1 MKVTAA
7 AALNDLRQLQP
18 EQLFARASA
27 VLPPWIAGLLVVGL
41 AWKLALL
48 TWALV
53 PQGDPRPVAKPPA
66 GVPELTTDAQAATS
80 DRVVQEIV
88 PQHLFGVFTKDTVPV
103 KKDTD
108 DLPVSDAFK
117 LLGVYYSADPR
128 NSTAIIADERGDADV
143 YSIGQAL
150 GRGSKLTAI
159 EATRVAID
167 TEKGPQRVEL
177 PQEGDTPS
185 SGPSRAAVRAPVR
198 REPPPGSQTSEI
210 EDSLAAAIAP
220 TVQPLTELIR
230 PQPVYSDGKQ
240 LGYRVYPGR
249 NRQQFTKLGLKPGD
263 LVTQING
270 AALDDPA
277 RGMEIF
283 KVLEDGGQ
291 VSVTV
296 ERDGQ
301 SQVIV
306 LDASTINSLAEPAEE

>member
-18 EQLFARASA
+18 EQLLARASSF
-27 VLPPWIAGLLVVGL
+27 LPPWIVGVLIVAL
-41 AWKLALL
+41 AWELAQF

-66 GVPELTTDAQAATS
+66 SVTGPITESSAPAADLQA
-80 DRVVQEIV
+80 IV
-88 PQHLFGVFTKDTVPV
+88 TGHIFGVYTKDAGPATDQPIDEVPV
-103 KKDTD
+103 
-108 DLPVSDAFK
+108 SNMFK
-117 LLGVYYSADPR
+117 LLGVYYSTDEKY
-128 NSTAIIADERGDADV
+128 SSAIISDDHGDADV
-143 YSIGQAL
+143 YTVGQAL
-150 GRGSKLTAI
+150 GARYKLDSIKPTLVLI
-159 EATRVAID
+159 KTG
-167 TEKGPQRVEL
+167 EKLEKIEL
-177 PQEGDTPS
+177 PQEGDSGGAGPARVARATPIQ
-185 SGPSRAAVRAPVR
+185 RQ
-198 REPPPGSQTSEI
+198 PPPGSQTSQI
-210 EDSLAAAIAP
+210 EEALGAASMA
-220 TVQPLTELIR
+220 TPLTDLVR
-230 PQPVYSDGKQ
+230 PQPVYADGKQ

-277 RGMEIF
+277 RGLEIF
-283 KVLEDGGQ
+283 KVLEEGNQ

-306 LDASTINSLAEPAEE
+306 LDSSTLSNLAEPAEE

>member
-18 EQLFARASA
+18 EQLFVRASA
-27 VLPPWIAGLLVVGL
+27 VLPPWIAGVLVVGL
-41 AWKLALL
+41 AWKLAML

-66 GVPELTTDAQAATS
+66 GSPELTTDASAAS
-80 DRVVQEIV
+80 AGRVVDDIIG
-88 PQHLFGVFTKDTVPV
+88 QHVFGVFTKDAVV
-103 KKDTD
+103 VRKDTD
-108 DLPVSDAFK
+108 DLPVSDLYK

-150 GRGSKLTAI
+150 GRGAKLTAI
-159 EATRVAID
+159 EPTRIAID

-177 PQEGDTPS
+177 PQEGDSPHA
-185 SGPSRAAVRAPVR
+185 GPARAAARAPVR
-198 REPPPGSQTSEI
+198 REPPPGSQTNEI
-210 EDSLAAAIAP
+210 EDAMNAAVAQQTP
-220 TVQPLTELIR
+220 VTELIR
-230 PQPVYSDGKQ
+230 PQPVFADGKQ

-301 SQVIV
+301 PQVIV
-306 LDASTINSLAEPAEE
+306 LDSSTISSLAEPSNE